1 MDSGFSGTLS
11 RMIGAGGVAFALYG
25 TPQRIL
31 DGLDDHGVLEQVGL
45 LESDTVPGPPT
56 STSIDLEPANRSE
69 VLRCCLDAHRALM
82 ALKPEN
88 VAKFETVEGFLSREL
103 EKLESTQS
111 TDRVSG

>member
-1 MDSGFSGTLS
+1 
-11 RMIGAGGVAFALYG
+11 
-25 TPQRIL
+25 
-31 DGLDDHGVLEQVGL
+31 
-45 LESDTVPGPPT
+45 
-56 STSIDLEPANRSE
+56 
-69 VLRCCLDAHRALM
+69 M